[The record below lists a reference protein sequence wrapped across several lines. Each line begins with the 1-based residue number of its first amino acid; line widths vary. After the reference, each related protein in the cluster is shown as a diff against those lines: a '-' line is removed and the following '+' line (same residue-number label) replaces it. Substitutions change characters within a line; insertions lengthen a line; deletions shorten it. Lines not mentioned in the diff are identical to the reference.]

1 MSVILFG
8 KDEIVKI
15 AKGLLALDLPMYLS
29 LSDGDQYVIDAIYK
43 GDRNAFYEN
52 KVVRF
57 VQRAWAANQMVHL
70 LQYRHHDDVSNKIE
84 ILEGLDVEVYGGK
97 YEGQEL
103 LRELKSL
110 RYNIFSNDGNYF
122 LSKPDE
128 ELLDVFINNIQEV
141 RLRELEVENK

>member
-8 KDEIVKI
+8 KEEIVKI
-15 AKGLLALDLPMYLS
+15 AKGLLHLELAELVPLN
-29 LSDGDQYVIDAIYK
+29 DGDQWAIDAVYK
-43 GDRNAFYEN
+43 GDRNAFFEN
-52 KVVRF
+52 RIFRF

-70 LQYRHHDDVSNKIE
+70 LQYRHHNDISHEIE
-84 ILEGLDVEVYGGK
+84 ILEGEDLDFFGVFEQK
-97 YEGQEL
+97 EL

-141 RLRELEVENK
+141 RLASLEVEA

>member
-15 AKGLLALDLPMYLS
+15 AKGLLHLELVEILPLR
-29 LSDGDQYVIDAIYK
+29 DGDQFAIKEIYK
-43 GDRNAFYEN
+43 GDRNAFFESR
-52 KVVRF
+52 VVKF

-70 LQYRHHDDVSNKIE
+70 LQYRHHNDISHEID
-84 ILEGLDVEVYGGK
+84 ILEGEDLALYGAGYQQK
-97 YEGQEL
+97 EL

-141 RLRELEVENK
+141 RLRALEVEQ